1 MTFAA
6 LETSR
11 ESGQVL
17 ELYTFTFGLEVF
29 RFTSFQRN
37 INWQGFAYTAEPLS
51 RTNTEAA
58 VEDQAGQV
66 TITLPLDNPVP
77 QKFIVNVP
85 GQVGTVQILR
95 AHATDP
101 AEEVIVLF
109 DGFIANVAF
118 DGELEAKILCNPNTK
133 IFNRS
138 APRFTYLGLCNH
150 ILYDERCKV
159 DISLFQFTGLVSS
172 VSGNDITVNGAGGV
186 GPADNFVGGF
196 SRFPAGSLDDAR
208 MILAQSGDVMT
219 LLLPFAAS
227 VIGQDIDL
235 FAGCAHDLTVC
246 DVKFDAVL
254 NYGGFPFVPRKNPF
268 GTRLRGGS

>member
-17 ELYTFTFGLEVF
+17 ELYTFVFGLETF
-29 RFTSFQRN
+29 RFTSFQRD
-37 INWQGFAYTAEPLS
+37 ITWQGFAYTSEVIS

-58 VEDQAGQV
+58 VEDSAGQV

-77 QKFIVNVP
+77 QKFIRNVP
-85 GQVGTVQILR
+85 GQVGSVRILR
-95 AHATDP
+95 AHATDA
-101 AEEVIVLF
+101 AEEAIVLF
-109 DGFIANVAF
+109 DGFVANVAL

-133 IFNRS
+133 IFNRT

-159 DISLFQFTGLVSS
+159 DISLFKFTGLVS
-172 VSGNDITVNGAGGV
+172 VVDGNDITVNGAGGV

-219 LLLPFAAS
+219 LLLPFAAT
-227 VIGQDIDL
+227 VIGSDIDL
-235 FAGCAHDLTVC
+235 FAGCAHDLTTC

-254 NYGGFPFVPRKNPF
+254 EYGGFPFVPRKNPF

>member
-6 LETSR
+6 QETSR

-17 ELYTFTFGLEVF
+17 ELYTFTFGLEIF
-29 RFTSFQRN
+29 RFTSFQRD
-37 INWQGFAYTAEPLS
+37 ITWQGLFYTSEPIS

-58 VEDQAGQV
+58 VEDQAGQL

-77 QKFIVNVP
+77 SKFIVNLP
-85 GQVGTVQILR
+85 GKVGSVNVLR
-95 AHATDP
+95 AHANDA
-101 AEEVIVLF
+101 AEEAIVLF

-133 IFNRS
+133 IFNRA

-159 DISLFQFTGLVSS
+159 DISLFTFTGLVSA
-172 VSGNDITVNGAGGV
+172 VDGNDITVNGAGGV
-186 GPADNFVGGF
+186 GLGDNFVGGF
-196 SRFPAGSLDDAR
+196 SRFPAGTQDDSR
-208 MILAQSGDVMT
+208 MILSQAGDVMT
-219 LLLPFAAS
+219 LLLPFA
-227 VIGQDIDL
+227 VDPLGKDIDL

-246 DVKFDAVL
+246 DVKFAAVL
-254 NYGGFPFVPRKNPF
+254 DYGGFPFVPRKNPF